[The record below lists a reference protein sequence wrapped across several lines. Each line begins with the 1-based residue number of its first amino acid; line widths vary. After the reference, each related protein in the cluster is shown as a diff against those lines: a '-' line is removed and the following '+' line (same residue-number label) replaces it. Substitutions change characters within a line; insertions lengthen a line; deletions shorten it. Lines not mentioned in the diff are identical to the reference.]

1 MRRAWLTSL
10 ALALALFGAGAGA
23 TWAVD
28 GSGEAGRTPVPH
40 PPKGR
45 GEHCVADTEFMRRNH
60 MTMLL
65 HQRGETVHLGE
76 RGMKYSLAACIDC
89 HAVRGAD
96 GVAVTYADPRHFCRS
111 CHDYAAVSVDCFECH
126 ASRPSEADK
135 AAAIDADEKDLAA
148 LSDQLKETKP

>member
-1 MRRAWLTSL
+1 MRRAWLTPL
-10 ALALALFGAGAGA
+10 ALALALLGAGAGA

-28 GSGEAGRTPVPH
+28 ASGEAGRTPVPH

-45 GEHCVADTEFMRRNH
+45 GEHCVADAEFMRRNH
-60 MTMLL
+60 MAMLF
-65 HQRGETVHLGE
+65 HQRDETVHLGE

-96 GVAVTYADPRHFCRS
+96 GVPVTYANPKHFCRS

-126 ASRPSEADK
+126 ASRPGEPSK
-135 AAAIDADEKDLAA
+135 AAAIDANDRDLAA
-148 LSDQLKETKP
+148 LSDHLGETKP